1 MSCQRNVPESHI
13 INPLLT
19 KPVSSR
25 RLDTGLVRLFCASM
39 DLNIQPSWPHTWSI
53 WNVSKPFWL
62 RCQSETDA
70 WYSNLQKNE
79 IMDLSAILTKVCRW
93 LFIAKSAFALGSR
106 LKFTPVRDKQR
117 KNGQYFNDIS
127 LQKVL
132 FCFSAFFPMF
142 DAKNISFPCWL
153 FIVHNFWRT
162 QVKLSEASVLKISF
176 NSDRTKKNRGQLL
189 LFKVSTE
196 KVEQISCLLYV
207 SGKRY

>member
-70 WYSNLQKNE
+70 WYSNLQKVKLR
-79 IMDLSAILTKVCRW
+79 ICQQYW
-93 LFIAKSAFALGSR
+93 LRFAGDCS
-106 LKFTPVRDKQR
+106 
-117 KNGQYFNDIS
+117 S
-127 LQKVL
+127 QKVL
-132 FCFSAFFPMF
+132 LHSEVDWNLRLYETNKGRTDSISTTSHFKKFFSVFRHSFQCSTPKTSVF
-142 DAKNISFPCWL
+142 HVDFLLSTISEERKSNFLRRL
-153 FIVHNFWRT
+153 F
-162 QVKLSEASVLKISF
+162 
-176 NSDRTKKNRGQLL
+176 
-189 LFKVSTE
+189 
-196 KVEQISCLLYV
+196 
-207 SGKRY
+207 